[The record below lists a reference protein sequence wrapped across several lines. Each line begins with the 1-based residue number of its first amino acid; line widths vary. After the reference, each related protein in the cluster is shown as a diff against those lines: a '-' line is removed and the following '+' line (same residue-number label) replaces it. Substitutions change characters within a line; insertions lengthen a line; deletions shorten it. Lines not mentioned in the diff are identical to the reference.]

1 MSFLAERLGRIKPSP
16 TIAMNTLANDLKRA
30 GQDVVSLA
38 AGEPDFDTPEHIKQ
52 AAIDALA
59 RGETKYPPPAGIPE
73 LREAIAGKFK
83 RENSLE
89 YGIDEICVTV
99 GGKQVIYNAM
109 MATLNSGDEVIIPA
123 PFWVSYTDIV
133 LLCEGAPVL
142 VDCGPESGFK
152 ITPEQ
157 LDAAITPKT
166 KWLMLNSP
174 SNPTGAAYSADDL
187 KGLAEVL
194 KKHPHVWIFTDD
206 VYEHIIYDDFEFATI
221 AQVAPELK
229 DRTLTMNACS
239 KAYSMTGWRVG
250 YAGGPLQL
258 IKAMNMVQS
267 QACTGTSIISQ
278 WASVAALEGD
288 QSFLKG
294 WVDTFKERRDI
305 VVSMLNQAKGLECA
319 TPQGAFYVYPS
330 VAGCLGKKTP
340 DGKVIETDED
350 FVKYVL
356 EAEGVGVVHGAAF
369 GLAPFFRLSYAAA
382 TDVVEDCC
390 ARIQRVCAS
399 LT

>member
-1 MSFLAERLGRIKPSP
+1 MSILAARLGRIKPSP
-16 TIAMNTLANDLKRA
+16 TIAINTKANDLKRA
-30 GQDVVSLA
+30 GHDVVSLA
-38 AGEPDFDTPEHIKQ
+38 AGEPDFDTPEHVKQ

-59 RGETKYPPPAGIPE
+59 KGETKYPPPAGIPE
-73 LREAIAGKFK
+73 LREAIAAKFK
-83 RENSLE
+83 RDNDLE

-109 MATLNSGDEVIIPA
+109 MATLSAGDEVIIPA
-123 PFWVSYTDIV
+123 PYWVSYTDIV
-133 LLCEGAPVL
+133 LLCEGEPVV

-152 ITPEQ
+152 LTAEK
-157 LDAAITPKT
+157 LEAAITPKT

-187 KGLAEVL
+187 KALAEVL
-194 KKHPHVWIFTDD
+194 DKHPDIWIFTDD
-206 VYEHIIYDDFEFATI
+206 VYEHIIYDGFEFATI
-221 AQVAPELK
+221 AQVAPSLK
-229 DRTLTMNACS
+229 DRTLTLNACS

-250 YAGGPLQL
+250 YAGGPLEL

-278 WASVAALEGD
+278 WAAVTALEGD

-294 WVDTFKERRDI
+294 WVDIFKERRDI
-305 VVSMLNQAKGLECA
+305 VVSMLNQATGIECA
-319 TPQGAFYVYPS
+319 TPEGAFYVYPS

-340 DGKVIETDED
+340 DGKLIENDED
-350 FVKYVL
+350 FCTHIL
-356 EAEGVGVVHGAAF
+356 ETEGVGIVHGAAF
-369 GLAPFFRLSYAAA
+369 GLEPFFRLSYAAA

-390 ARIQRVCAS
+390 ARIQRACAALS
-399 LT
+399 